1 MQGKEIGIMN
11 TDINIAG
18 WERVLRVVV
27 GVVLLALAV
36 VGPQTA
42 WGLLG
47 VIPLITGAMG
57 FCPLYQAC
65 GVSGTSPTRRQF
77 HAF

>member
-1 MQGKEIGIMN
+1 MQRKEIAIMN

-47 VIPLITGAMG
+47 VLPLITGAMG
-57 FCPLYQAC
+57 FCPLYEAC
-65 GVSGTSPTRRQF
+65 GVSGRPPTSRQF
-77 HAF
+77 HAL